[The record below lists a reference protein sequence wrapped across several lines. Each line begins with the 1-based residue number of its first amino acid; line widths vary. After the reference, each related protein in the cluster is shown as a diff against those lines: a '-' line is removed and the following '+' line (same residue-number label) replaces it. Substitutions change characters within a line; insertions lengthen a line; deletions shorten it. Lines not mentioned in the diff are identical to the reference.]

1 MKILFSPVGMTDPI
15 SNYHDGALL
24 HICRYYRP
32 DVVYLYYS
40 QEICKIEREDD
51 RYRYCLE
58 RLQEKLGIRFEI
70 RVIRREDLVDVH
82 VFDFFMKE
90 FREILQEIR
99 RCYPEDEL
107 LLNVSSGTPA
117 MKSAL
122 EKMAVLLE
130 DRMIPI
136 QVSTPRKSSNVHHE
150 EREAYDKEF
159 YWEMN
164 EDNEEGSENRCTEFT
179 SNNFFYEIQKGIAR
193 KHIQAYDYVAAR
205 EIARRI
211 GILDPRCMA
220 AIQGACDRMKLDYQA
235 AEKKFNL
242 AGFSGIPVKK
252 GRMAD
257 IVEYYLWLSIKVKR
271 EEYADFL
278 RGITPLLVDVFESV
292 LRKQCGIEL
301 PSLTY
306 EDSKKRIRGWSEG
319 KLRKHPEILETLKY
333 KYKEKGGFRMGPV
346 NSDSL
351 NALLQA
357 YCNDE
362 ATRRNAD
369 LIRGV
374 EETIRNMAAHQ
385 IIAITKTR
393 IQDLTGEDPESIL
406 RALRGLILVFFN
418 GDRDIL
424 VHSYERMNEN
434 LIALL

>member
-1 MKILFSPVGMTDPI
+1 MVILFSPVGMTDPI

-24 HICRYYRP
+24 HICRHYRP

-58 RLQEKLGIRFEI
+58 RLQEKLGICFEI
-70 RVIRREDLVDVH
+70 QVIRRENLVDVH

-90 FREILQEIR
+90 FRELLQEIR
-99 RCYPEDEL
+99 RRYPKDEL

-136 QVSTPRKSSNVHHE
+136 QVSTPRKSSNVHYE

-164 EDNEEGSENRCTEFT
+164 ADNEEGSEKRCTEFT

-205 EIARRI
+205 EIAGRI
-211 GILDPRCMA
+211 GILDPCCMT

-235 AEKKFNL
+235 AEKKFKT
-242 AGFSGIPVKK
+242 AGFSGIPVQK

-278 RGITPLLVDVFESV
+278 RGITPLLVDVFELV

-301 PSLTY
+301 PPLTY
-306 EDSKKRIRGWSEG
+306 VDGKKGIRKWSEG
-319 KLRKHPEILETLKY
+319 KLKRHPEILKTLECKY
-333 KYKEKGGFRMGPV
+333 KGGFRMGPV

-357 YCNDE
+357 NCNDE
-362 ATRRNAD
+362 AIQKSANM
-369 LIRGV
+369 IRGV

-385 IIAITKTR
+385 IIGITKSR
-393 IQDLTGEDPESIL
+393 IQGMTGETPESIL
-406 RALRGLILVFFN
+406 YALRRLIMVFFK
-418 GDRDIL
+418 GDSDIL
-424 VHSYERMNEN
+424 VHSYEKMNEN
-434 LIALL
+434 IMIFL